1 MDEDKKYEYVMD
13 LPEIREFCR
22 FAYWQ
27 QIKYRKGVW
36 LALLLISA
44 LEDFV
49 FHEAALVLGAL
60 VITMLTTAGI
70 YYYRRTVKLLDGQ
83 LWTVSQ
89 MEGDKLR
96 VMRGNC
102 SEVPYKNIQLIR
114 RTKHLLMLGY
124 MQQVKRPAWFVMPL
138 RVFGSE
144 QEAEAFLG
152 RIRSAQTRP
161 DAAGQTGP
169 MGQPQPEFTGQ
180 MPNQTGLSDQ
190 PEQET
195 DGAQPLEYMRFS
207 FFLDGERWVRIQKGA
222 ADLVNG
228 GTFGKAARTY
238 GMLLWGGVMA
248 AALSVFTCLIAG
260 EIQWP
265 LLCFSLALA
274 VWFALRL
281 YFRDP
286 EKNIRKQLKA
296 PEIAARWCG
305 PWQVSL
311 TEEGVTVHMPADMK
325 DYFGWDS
332 LQWLVETQEAF
343 YLFDKDKKHF
353 IAIAKESFAS
363 WEQVAAFQRICAD
376 HGVHRIAPKKA
387 RYVPGW
393 LTWVIFAAIILVS
406 FGILMVRICLDFFE
420 GTFDM
425 QMPVAD
431 VPLEEQ
437 IETLASLGLHVPEET
452 VEYIQQ
458 NSTLE
463 YNLHDRMEE
472 NPYTWLLMN
481 LGRPE
486 HDEDWNVVGYSSEV
500 FWFDFEGFDL
510 TTDYIDLLNG
520 MLALAQ
526 ESPLDSVNNI
536 REDTE
541 DVDWEKGRGR
551 ITVSL
556 NWEGQDY
563 EYKMKVFYDWI
574 DDEALTIFNEL
585 LEGQDT
591 PKRFYAMG
599 DNGQGVIVFFCT
611 EEWAEEFAQKT
622 GFVLEMLE

>member
-1 MDEDKKYEYVMD
+1 MDENRKYEYVMD

-22 FAYWQ
+22 FAYLEQ
-27 QIKYRKGVW
+27 FKQRKRKWIVFP
-36 LALLLISA
+36 LIIA
-44 LEDFV
+44 AEAFLFP
-49 FHEAALVLGAL
+49 EAALVVGFL
-60 VITMLTTAGI
+60 VIALLVGTGI
-70 YYYRRTVKLLDGQ
+70 YYYQSTVKMLDGQ
-83 LWTVSQ
+83 LWTVFQ
-89 MEGDKLR
+89 MEGDSLK

-102 SEVPYKNIQLIR
+102 AEVPYRNIQLIR
-114 RTKHLLMLGY
+114 RTKRLLMLGY
-124 MQQVKRPAWFVMPL
+124 MQQVGRPAWFVMPL

-144 QEAEAFLG
+144 QEAAAFLG
-152 RIRSAQTRP
+152 RIRGAQGQP
-161 DAAGQTGP
+161 DFAGRTGP
-169 MGQPQPEFTGQ
+169 TGQPQPEFTGQ

-190 PEQET
+190 PAQET

-207 FFLDGERWVRIQKGA
+207 FYLDGERWVRLQKGA
-222 ADLVNG
+222 ADLLNG
-228 GTFGKAARTY
+228 GTLGRTARTY
-238 GMLLWGGVMA
+238 NMLLWGGVMVVG
-248 AALSVFTCLIAG
+248 LCVCTCLIAG
-260 EIQWP
+260 GFRWSMV
-265 LLCFSLALA
+265 CYSLALA
-274 VWFALRL
+274 FWFTLRL
-281 YFRDP
+281 YFRSP
-286 EKNIRKQLKA
+286 EQRIRKQLNA
-296 PEIAARWCG
+296 PEIAARSCG
-305 PWQVSL
+305 QWQVSL
-311 TEEGVTVHMPADMK
+311 TEEGVAVCMPMDMK
-325 DYFGWDS
+325 GYSGWDS

-343 YLFDKDKKHF
+343 YLFHKDKKHF
-353 IAIAKESFAS
+353 IMIARESFTS

-406 FGILMVRICLDFFE
+406 FGILMARICLDFF
-420 GTFDM
+420 GDTFDM

-437 IETLASLGLHVPEET
+437 IETLATLGLHVPEET

-458 NSTLE
+458 NSTPE
-463 YNLHDRMEE
+463 YNLHERMEE

-599 DNGQGVIVFFCT
+599 DNGQGAIVFFCT
-611 EEWAEEFAQKT
+611 EEWAEEFTQKT
-622 GFVLEMLE
+622 GFVLEILD

>member
-1 MDEDKKYEYVMD
+1 MDNKKYEYVME

-22 FAYWQ
+22 VAYLEQ
-27 QIKYRKGVW
+27 FKQRKRKWIVFP
-36 LALLLISA
+36 LIIA
-44 LEDFV
+44 AEAFLFP
-49 FHEAALVLGAL
+49 EAAVVLGAL
-60 VITMLTTAGI
+60 LILLLAGTGI
-70 YYYRRTVKLLDGQ
+70 YYYRSTVKMLDGQ
-83 LWTVSQ
+83 LWTVFQ
-89 MEGDKLR
+89 LEGDRLK

-102 SEVPYKNIQLIR
+102 AEVPYRNIQLIR
-114 RTKHLLMLGY
+114 RTKRLLMLGY
-124 MQQVKRPAWFVMPL
+124 MQQVGRPAWFVMPL
-138 RVFGSE
+138 RAFESE

-152 RIRSAQTRP
+152 RIRSAQAQP
-161 DAAGQTGP
+161 DYAGRTGP
-169 MGQPQPEFTGQ
+169 MGQSQPELTGR

-190 PEQET
+190 PAQET

-207 FFLDGERWVRIQKGA
+207 FFLDGERWVRLQKGA
-222 ADLVNG
+222 ADLQNG
-228 GTFGKAARTY
+228 GTFGIAARTY
-238 GMLLWGGVMA
+238 GMLIWSGVMA
-248 AALSVFTCLIAG
+248 VGLCVCTFLIAG
-260 EIQWP
+260 EFRWSMV
-265 LLCFSLALA
+265 CYSLALA
-274 VWFALRL
+274 LWFTLRL
-281 YFRDP
+281 YFRSP
-286 EKNIRKQLKA
+286 EKRIRRQLKA
-296 PEIAARWCG
+296 PEIAARSCG
-305 PWQVSL
+305 RWQVSL
-311 TEEGVTVHMPADMK
+311 TEEGVTVCMPMDMK
-325 DYFGWDS
+325 SYFGWDS

-343 YLFDKDKKHF
+343 YLFYKDKKHY
-353 IAIAKESFAS
+353 IMIVRESFVS
-363 WEQVAAFQRICAD
+363 WDQVAAFQRICAD

-406 FGILMVRICLDFFE
+406 FGILMARIYLDFIG

-437 IETLASLGLHVPEET
+437 IETLASLGLYVPEET
-452 VEYIQQ
+452 VAHIQE
-458 NSTLE
+458 NSTPE
-463 YNLHDRMEE
+463 YNLQDRMEE
-472 NPYTWLLMN
+472 NPYTWLLMDM
-481 LGRPE
+481 GMPS
-486 HDEDWNVVGYSSEV
+486 HDENWNVTGYSTEV

-520 MLALAQ
+520 MLALAR

-556 NWEGQDY
+556 NWEGKDY
-563 EYKMKVFYDWI
+563 SYDMKVFYDWI

-599 DNGQGVIVFFCT
+599 DNGQGAIVFFCT
-611 EEWAEEFAQKT
+611 EEWAEEFTEKT
-622 GFVLEMLE
+622 GLLLEILE

>member
-1 MDEDKKYEYVMD
+1 MDENKKYEYVMD

-22 FAYWQ
+22 FAYLEQ
-27 QIKYRKGVW
+27 LKQRKRNWIVF
-36 LALLLISA
+36 LLIIA
-44 LEDFV
+44 AEAFLFPA
-49 FHEAALVLGAL
+49 AALVVGFLIIA
-60 VITMLTTAGI
+60 MLAGTGV
-70 YYYRRTVKLLDGQ
+70 YYYRSTVKMLDGQ
-83 LWTVSQ
+83 LWTVFR
-89 MEGDKLR
+89 MEGDRLK
-96 VMRGNC
+96 VVRGNC
-102 SEVPYKNIQLIR
+102 AEVPYRNIQLIR
-114 RTKHLLMLGY
+114 RTKRLLMLGY
-124 MQQVKRPAWFVMPL
+124 MQQVGRPAWFVMPL

-144 QEAEAFLG
+144 QEAEAFLAS
-152 RIRSAQTRP
+152 IRSAQTRS
-161 DAAGQTGP
+161 DVAGQTMQAGQGRPDFTDRTSP
-169 MGQPQPEFTGQ
+169 MGQPQPA
-180 MPNQTGLSDQ
+180 
-190 PEQET
+190 QET
-195 DGAQPLEYMRFS
+195 EGEESGEYMRFS
-207 FFLDGERWVRIQKGA
+207 FALDGERWVRLQKGA
-222 ADLVNG
+222 AELLNG
-228 GTFGKAARTY
+228 GTLGQTARTY
-238 GMLLWGGVMA
+238 SMLLWSGVMVVG
-248 AALSVFTCLIAG
+248 LCVCTCLIAG

-274 VWFALRL
+274 LWCTLRL

-286 EKNIRKQLKA
+286 ERNIRKQLNA

-311 TEEGVTVHMPADMK
+311 TEEGVSVCLPADMK
-325 DYFGWDS
+325 DYFDWDS
-332 LQWLVETQEAF
+332 LQWLVEAQEAF
-343 YLFDKDKKHF
+343 YLFHKDKKHF

-376 HGVHRIAPKKA
+376 HGVHRMAPKKA
-387 RYVPGW
+387 LYVPEW
-393 LTWVIFAAIILVS
+393 LTWVIFAAIILAS
-406 FGILMVRICLDFFE
+406 FGILMARIYLDFF
-420 GTFDM
+420 GDTFDM

-437 IETLASLGLHVPEET
+437 IETLATLGLHVPEET

-458 NSTLE
+458 NSTPE

-472 NPYTWLLMN
+472 NPYTGLLMN
-481 LGRPE
+481 LGRPDY
-486 HDEDWNVVGYSSEV
+486 DEDWNVVGYSSEV

-541 DVDWEKGRGR
+541 NVDWEKGRGR

-556 NWEGQDY
+556 NWEGKNY

>member
-13 LPEIREFCR
+13 LPEIREFCW
-22 FAYWQ
+22 FAYLEQ
-27 QIKYRKGVW
+27 FKQRKRKWIVFP
-36 LALLLISA
+36 LIIA
-44 LEDFV
+44 AEAFLFP
-49 FHEAALVLGAL
+49 EAALVVGFL
-60 VITMLTTAGI
+60 VIAMLVGTGI
-70 YYYRRTVKLLDGQ
+70 YYYQSTVKMLDGQ
-83 LWTVSQ
+83 LWTVFQ
-89 MEGDKLR
+89 MEGDRLK

-102 SEVPYKNIQLIR
+102 AEVPYRNIQLIR
-114 RTKHLLMLGY
+114 RTKRLLMLGY
-124 MQQVKRPAWFVMPL
+124 MQQVGRPAWFVMPL

-161 DAAGQTGP
+161 DAAGQTGS
-169 MGQPQPEFTGQ
+169 MGQPQPEC
-180 MPNQTGLSDQ
+180 
-190 PEQET
+190 
-195 DGAQPLEYMRFS
+195 YMHFS
-207 FFLDGERWVRIQKGA
+207 FFLDGERWVRLQKGA
-222 ADLVNG
+222 ADLLNG
-228 GTFGKAARTY
+228 GTLGRTARTY
-238 GMLLWGGVMA
+238 SMLLWGGVMA
-248 AALSVFTCLIAG
+248 AALFVCTCLIAG
-260 EIQWP
+260 EFQWP
-265 LLCFSLALA
+265 MACFSLALA
-274 VWFALRL
+274 LWFTLRL
-281 YFRDP
+281 YFRSP
-286 EKNIRKQLKA
+286 EKRIRKQLNA
-296 PEIAARWCG
+296 PEIAARSCG
-305 PWQVSL
+305 QWQVSL
-311 TEEGVTVHMPADMK
+311 TEESVTVCMPMDMK
-325 DYFGWDS
+325 GYSGWDS

-343 YLFDKDKKHF
+343 YLFHKDKKHF
-353 IAIAKESFAS
+353 IMIARESFTS

-406 FGILMVRICLDFFE
+406 FGILMARICLDFF
-420 GTFDM
+420 GDTFDM

-437 IETLASLGLHVPEET
+437 IETLATLGLHVPEET

-458 NSTLE
+458 NSTPE
-463 YNLHDRMEE
+463 YNLHERMEE

-574 DDEALTIFNEL
+574 DDEALTIFNKL

-599 DNGQGVIVFFCT
+599 DNGQGAIVFFCT
-611 EEWAEEFAQKT
+611 EEWAEEFTQKT
-622 GFVLEMLE
+622 GFVLEILD